1 MTRTERLNHRMPVIV
16 GKPCVK
22 DLMNCI
28 MNRSRRRRRMVVVL
42 VTRSRVIY
50 ETTAVGLHTSHFLD
64 EIMYLPL
71 RHGMIKP
78 ERDRAVTSSG

>member
-1 MTRTERLNHRMPVIV
+1 M
-16 GKPCVK
+16 
-22 DLMNCI
+22 
-28 MNRSRRRRRMVVVL
+28 L